1 MAGIQFPQEIDK
13 TETEI
18 EGCMR
23 DSRYLILAALVGL
36 TVAGSGCTQKSADE
50 ATNAT
55 GAAVDKT
62 KAATDT
68 AFDKTKEG
76 ANKALD
82 ATKESTATAI
92 DETQKAGEKTADATR
107 NVAEKTVDKTKEIA
121 GGIATKTKE
130 FSATTGEVIT
140 DAWITTKVKAKFADE
155 TLLKGSN
162 INVDSGDHVVTLK
175 GTVASAPAKERAAT
189 IARGTEGVTR
199 VVNQLVV
206 K

>member
-1 MAGIQFPQEIDK
+1 
-13 TETEI
+13 
-18 EGCMR
+18 MR

-36 TVAGSGCTQKSADE
+36 AVAGSACTQKSADE

-76 ANKALD
+76 ADKALD
-82 ATKESTATAI
+82 ATKEGTATAI

-121 GGIATKTKE
+121 GKTVDKTKEIAGGIATKTKE
-130 FSATTGEVIT
+130 VSAGTGEVIT

-162 INVDSGDHVVTLK
+162 INVDSDDHVVTLK
-175 GTVASAPAKERAAT
+175 GTVASAAAKERAAT